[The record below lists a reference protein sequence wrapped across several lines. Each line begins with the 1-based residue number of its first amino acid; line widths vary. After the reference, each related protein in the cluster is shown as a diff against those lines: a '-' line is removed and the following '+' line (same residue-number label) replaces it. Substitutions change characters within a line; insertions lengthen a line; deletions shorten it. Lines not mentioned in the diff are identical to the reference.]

1 MATPIHSSDSSA
13 SPASTTL
20 ERIWEP
26 LAIGPCSVKH
36 RIMVS
41 GHTQLY
47 GRDGTL
53 SEQHIDY
60 YRERARGGAALLI
73 LEQQGVHPAVRNYH
87 AGCGAWERRVI
98 PWYERLAAAAHEFGC
113 KQFVQL
119 FASGAQGSGTQ
130 YLDAW
135 QPIWSASGIPS
146 AISNEKPL
154 AMERDHIDELVQH
167 FGICAQNA
175 QLAGLDGVEI
185 HAAHS
190 QLVGEFLSPAFNKR
204 EDRYG
209 GSTRE
214 RCQLLLEIG
223 EEIRRQVGD
232 SIAVG
237 VRLSFDEY
245 LGSTGITAEEATAQ
259 IELLAETALF
269 DFFDISGG
277 GYHTLHIAVA
287 PMGRMPEGFLAP
299 AAKRAKAIVGDRAAV
314 FVVGRILDLAKAEAI
329 LRDGAADMVAMT
341 RAHIAEPAI
350 VRKTL
355 EGRQREITRCV
366 GANVCLRRL
375 IENRPVICLMNPAT
389 GRERELGEGTL
400 RPVPA
405 AGRKRIL
412 VVGGGPAGMKVAG
425 VAARR
430 GHRVSLW
437 EASAEL
443 GGHLNALRR
452 LPSREGWQVAI
463 DNLLRPLEDAGVEI
477 ARGREADAADV
488 VAGEYDAVVCATGAR
503 WDPRGYSA
511 YRPDRSAIPGWDLA
525 CVSEIGS
532 ALEATSEDP
541 RALGDRV
548 LLVDETETYL
558 PLGLAERL
566 AAAGVAVE
574 VISPRPLVG
583 GETLRTLEMP
593 HLFPRLREL
602 GVRWRA
608 AHFVESFEPGRAL
621 VYNLFG
627 GPPEAVAI
635 DHAVLS
641 LFREPRA
648 GLFQA
653 LEGQHPD
660 PHRVGDALVPR
671 KLEAVIYEAE
681 RLGREL

>member
-1 MATPIHSSDSSA
+1 MA
-13 SPASTTL
+13 SPSEREQPSRL

-26 LAIGPCSVKH
+26 LAIGPCQVKH

-53 SEQHIDY
+53 SERHIDY
-60 YRERARGGAALLI
+60 YRERARGGAALLV

-87 AGCGAWERRVI
+87 AGCGAWEPRVV
-98 PWYERLAAAAHEFGC
+98 PWYQRLAEAAHEFGC

-130 YLDAW
+130 YLDDW

-154 AMERDHIDELVQH
+154 AMEWHHIADLVAH
-167 FGICAQNA
+167 FGISAQNA
-175 QLAGLDGVEI
+175 QRAGLDGVEI

-204 EDRYG
+204 ADRYG
-209 GSTRE
+209 GSTRG
-214 RCQLLLEIG
+214 RCQLLIEIG
-223 EEIRRQVGD
+223 EEVRRRVGI

-245 LGSTGITAEEATAQ
+245 LGPTGITPDEAAAQ
-259 IELLAETALF
+259 VEVLADTELF

-299 AAKRAKAIVGDRAAV
+299 AAKRAKTIVGERAAV
-314 FVVGRILDLAKAEAI
+314 FVVGRILDLYKAEEI
-329 LRDGAADMVAMT
+329 VSEGAADMVAMT

-350 VRKTL
+350 VRKTR
-355 EGRQREITRCV
+355 EGREREIIRCV

-375 IENRPVICLMNPAT
+375 IENRPVICMMNPAT
-389 GRERELGEGTL
+389 GRERTLGEGTL
-400 RPVPA
+400 RPVPERD
-405 AGRKRIL
+405 RKRVL
-412 VVGGGPAGMKVAG
+412 VVGGGPAGMKVAAR
-425 VAARR
+425 AASR
-430 GHRVSLW
+430 GHVVSLW
-437 EASAEL
+437 ERTGEL

-463 DNLLRPLEDAGVEI
+463 DNLARPLEDSGAEVKLGL
-477 ARGREADAADV
+477 EADAETV
-488 VAGEYDAVVCATGAR
+488 LSAGFDAVVCATGAE
-503 WDPRGYSA
+503 WDPHGYSA
-511 YRPDRSAIPGWDLA
+511 YRPDRDAIPGWDLD
-525 CVSEIGS
+525 CVSDIGS
-532 ALEATSEDP
+532 ALEKTREDP
-541 RALGDRV
+541 GALGERV
-548 LLVDETETYL
+548 VLIDETETYL

-566 AAAGVAVE
+566 AAAAGVAVE
-574 VISPRPLVG
+574 VVSPRAVVG

-593 HLFPRLREL
+593 YLFPRLREL

-608 AHFVESFEPGRAL
+608 GHFVERFEPGRVY

-627 GPPEAVAI
+627 GEPDVVAA

-641 LFREPRA
+641 LFREPRVD
-648 GLFQA
+648 LFRS
-653 LEGQHPD
+653 LEGRQ
-660 PHRVGDALVPR
+660 RGLARTGDALAPR
-671 KLEAVIYEAE
+671 KLEAVLYDAE
-681 RLGREL
+681 RLGRAL